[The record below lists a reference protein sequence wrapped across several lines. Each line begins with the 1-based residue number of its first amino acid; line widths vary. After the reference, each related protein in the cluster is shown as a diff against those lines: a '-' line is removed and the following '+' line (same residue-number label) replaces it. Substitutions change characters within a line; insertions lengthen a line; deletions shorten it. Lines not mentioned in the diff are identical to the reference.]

1 MQRELNNEVKEGGLL
16 SKQILGIL
24 NNFKAAKRKSYKV
37 SGACD
42 HSAENQTVLK
52 EKLFNY
58 LLGKHKH
65 ATIPIVYFNQRR
77 ENCLNLIFF
86 VLICLAQ
93 LTVYKHLR

>member
-42 HSAENQTVLK
+42 HSAGNQTV
-52 EKLFNY
+52 
-58 LLGKHKH
+58 
-65 ATIPIVYFNQRR
+65 
-77 ENCLNLIFF
+77 
-86 VLICLAQ
+86 
-93 LTVYKHLR
+93 